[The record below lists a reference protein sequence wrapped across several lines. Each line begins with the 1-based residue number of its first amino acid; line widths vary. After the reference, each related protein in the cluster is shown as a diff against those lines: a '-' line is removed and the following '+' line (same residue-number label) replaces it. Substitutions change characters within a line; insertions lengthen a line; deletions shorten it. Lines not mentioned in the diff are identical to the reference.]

1 MMNKETIH
9 RVEFLD
15 ELYRSS
21 NLINYNKSIHKSIDD
36 ILYSIHEKF
45 PKNVEI
51 NLNFEKT
58 NSLPFGKL
66 LNESSFDAKIL
77 IEMKKSR
84 SFIKALIHLDFS
96 TITVYY
102 CSVRAIRTSCLQRIS
117 KRIGVLYIFL
127 KQFMRFEFPKELFIY
142 FYFTDLQKL
151 VPQEKGKTLGYYEI
165 NTGVTIARGNEIAVY
180 REEEYFKVL
189 IHESFHTLGL
199 DFADVDIKFQNK
211 MLKEIF
217 SLNKDV
223 LLSESYAEFYATILN
238 IVFLTY
244 EKSFRRFKKK
254 FLYFLEKEK
263 RFKVFQM
270 VKMLDHMSMRYTDF
284 FHPNHFKENTNVF
297 AYYVL
302 CGILL
307 FFAED
312 FLILNR
318 QGLVLQ
324 AEQTDDYIGKIVLF
338 IKQYCRDESFLRVI
352 QMTEH
357 SFQNMKVK
365 TKKRKKYHKTISTLR
380 MTLSE

>member
-1 MMNKETIH
+1 MVNKETIH
-9 RVEFLD
+9 RVEFVD
-15 ELYRSS
+15 KLY
-21 NLINYNKSIHKSIDD
+21 NLKSKNNKSIDD

-51 NLNFEKT
+51 NLNFEIT

-84 SFIKALIHLDFS
+84 SFIKASIHLDFS

-102 CSVRAIRTSCLQRIS
+102 CSVEAIRTSCLQRIS

-127 KQFMRFEFPKELFIY
+127 KQFMRFEFPEELSIY

-217 SLNKDV
+217 SVNQDI

-238 IVFLTY
+238 VVFITY

-254 FLYFLEKEK
+254 FLYLLEKEK

-284 FHPNHFKENTNVF
+284 FRPNQFKENTNVF

-307 FFAED
+307 FFAEE
-312 FLILNR
+312 FLNR
-318 QGLVLQ
+318 QRLVLQ

-338 IKQYCRDESFLRVI
+338 IKQYCRDERFLRVI

>member
-1 MMNKETIH
+1 MVNKETIH
-9 RVEFLD
+9 RVEFVD
-15 ELYRSS
+15 ELY
-21 NLINYNKSIHKSIDD
+21 NLKSKTNKSIDD

-51 NLNFEKT
+51 KLNFEIT

-84 SFIKALIHLDFS
+84 SFIKVSIYLDFS

-238 IVFLTY
+238 IVFITY

-254 FLYFLEKEK
+254 FLYLLEKEK

-270 VKMLDHMSMRYTDF
+270 VKMLDHMTMRYTDF
-284 FHPNHFKENTNVF
+284 FRPNQFKENTNVF

-307 FFAED
+307 FFAEE
-312 FLILNR
+312 FLNR
-318 QGLVLQ
+318 QRLVLQ

-338 IKQYCRDESFLRVI
+338 IKQYCRDERFLQVI

>member
-1 MMNKETIH
+1 MVNKETIH
-9 RVEFLD
+9 RVEFVD
-15 ELYRSS
+15 ELY
-21 NLINYNKSIHKSIDD
+21 NLKSKTNKSIDD

-51 NLNFEKT
+51 KLNFEIT

-84 SFIKALIHLDFS
+84 SFIKVSIYLDFS

-127 KQFMRFEFPKELFIY
+127 KQFMRFDFPEELFIY

-238 IVFLTY
+238 IVFITY

-254 FLYFLEKEK
+254 FLYLLEKEK

-270 VKMLDHMSMRYTDF
+270 VKMLDHMTMRYTDF
-284 FHPNHFKENTNVF
+284 FRPNQFKENTNVF

-307 FFAED
+307 FFAEE
-312 FLILNR
+312 FLNR
-318 QGLVLQ
+318 QRLVLQ

-338 IKQYCRDESFLRVI
+338 IKQYCRDERFLQVI